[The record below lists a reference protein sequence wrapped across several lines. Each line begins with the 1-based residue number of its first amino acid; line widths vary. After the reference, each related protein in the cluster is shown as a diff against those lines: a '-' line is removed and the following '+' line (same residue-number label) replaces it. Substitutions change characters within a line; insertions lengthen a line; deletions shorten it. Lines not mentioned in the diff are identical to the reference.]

1 MIYEY
6 WFATIRHLSDQKKM
20 YVREQI
26 GTGREIYYIEEK
38 KLRNHTYL
46 TEKDIQAIIEAK
58 KNKNLEKDYQ
68 ELIRKK
74 LRFIPFYDEEYPEK
88 LKEIASPPYALYV
101 KGNLPDPNK
110 KTAAIVGARCC
121 TRYGEKYAM
130 EYGEKLAQNGVQV
143 VSGMARGIDG
153 AGQRG
158 AINGKGYTCAVLG
171 SGVDVCYPKEN
182 RGLYED
188 IVEKQGGI
196 VSEFCPG
203 TAPVPANFPRRNRI
217 ISALSDVVLV
227 MEAKQ
232 KSGSLITADMALDQG
247 KDVYALPGPV
257 DSVLSQGCNRLIFQ
271 GAGILLSPEFLL
283 EEMGILSESTKEKTC
298 KNIKELE
305 SIEDMVYSRLDL
317 FPKNMTSLLEEIE
330 ISPDKLLETLVSLEI
345 KGYIKEVSKNYYI
358 KQR

>member
-6 WFATIRHLSDQKKM
+6 WFATIRHLSDKKKM
-20 YVREQI
+20 YLRKQV
-26 GTGREIYYIEEK
+26 GTGKELYNIEEK
-38 KLRNHTYL
+38 RLRNNTYL
-46 TEKDIQAIIEAK
+46 TEEDIRAITEAK
-58 KNKNLEKDYQ
+58 KNTNLERDYQ
-68 ELIRKK
+68 ELEKKK
-74 LRFIPFYDEEYPEK
+74 LRFIPFYSEEYPKK
-88 LKEIASPPYALYV
+88 LHEIASPPYALYV
-101 KGNLPDPNK
+101 KGNLPDPHK
-110 KTAAIVGARCC
+110 KTAAIVGARNC

-130 EYGEKLAQNGVQV
+130 EYGEKLAENGVQI
-143 VSGMARGIDG
+143 VSGLARGIDG

-171 SGVDVCYPKEN
+171 SGADICYPKEN
-182 RGLYED
+182 RGLYGD
-188 IVEKQGGI
+188 IVERQGGI
-196 VSEFCPG
+196 MSEFYPG
-203 TAPVPANFPRRNRI
+203 TAPIPTNFPRRNRI

-232 KSGSLITADMALDQG
+232 KSGSLITADMALEQG

-271 GAGILLSPEFLL
+271 GAGILLSPEILL
-283 EEMGILSESTKEKTC
+283 EELGVIYESAKEKTC

-305 SIEDMVYSRLDL
+305 SIEDMVYSRLGL
-317 FPKNMTSLLEEIE
+317 FPKNITNLSEEIK
-330 ISPDKLLETLVSLEI
+330 ISPNKLLETLVSLEI

>member
-6 WFATIRHLSDQKKM
+6 WFATIAHLSDQKKIFLRQQ
-20 YVREQI
+20 V
-26 GTGREIYYIEEK
+26 GTGKEIYNIEEK
-38 KLRNHTYL
+38 KLRKQPYI
-46 TEKDIQAIIEAK
+46 TEKDIQAILEAK
-58 KNKNLEKDYQ
+58 KNKNLEKDYL
-68 ELIRKK
+68 ELEKK
-74 LRFIPFYDEEYPEK
+74 QLRFIPFYEEEYPDK
-88 LKEIASPPYALYV
+88 LKKIATPPYALYV
-101 KGNLPDPNK
+101 KGSLPDQTK
-110 KTAAIVGARCC
+110 KTAAIVGARNC
-121 TRYGEKYAM
+121 TRYGEKFAM

-143 VSGMARGIDG
+143 VSGLARGIDG

-158 AINGKGYTCAVLG
+158 AINAKGYTCAVLG

-188 IVEKQGGI
+188 IVEKNGGI

-203 TAPVPANFPRRNRI
+203 TAPLATNFPRRNRI
-217 ISALSDVVLV
+217 ISALSDVILV

-232 KSGSLITADMALDQG
+232 KSGSLITADLALDQG

-271 GAGILLSPEFLL
+271 GAGVLLSPEFLL
-283 EEMGILSESTKEKTC
+283 EEMGILYNTKEEKTD
-298 KNIKELE
+298 KNAKELE

-317 FPKNMTSLLEEIE
+317 FPKNITSLLKEIK
-330 ISPDKLLETLVSLEI
+330 ISSDKLLETLVSLEI